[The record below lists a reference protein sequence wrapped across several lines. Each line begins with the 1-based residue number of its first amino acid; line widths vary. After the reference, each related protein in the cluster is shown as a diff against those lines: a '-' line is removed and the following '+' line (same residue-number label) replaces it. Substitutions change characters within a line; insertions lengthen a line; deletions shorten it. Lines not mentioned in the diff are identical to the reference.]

1 MFLADPFKGSFD
13 PRHKGDTAHRLR
25 STVLVGGK
33 EMIRPIGQSVI
44 WNKGTKM
51 FIRGKSFKYE

>member
-33 EMIRPIGQSVI
+33 EMIRPIGQYVI

-51 FIRGKSFKYE
+51 FKYE